1 MLKIKTNNG
10 YLDLSSDFTMEIDET
25 SPVMND
31 RGSQTVP
38 ITVPCTPANC
48 RALGFPHR
56 LDMAKAPLDG
66 NAKCIITDGVYKRTG
81 TINIC
86 SASRQEGIT
95 LNIGFDNSEAYSKW
109 QDKKLSNI
117 ENLPRETYS
126 SVSELCTHLQSV
138 MAGLTASDKYGIF
151 QAVIKNE
158 YKETEEPIYE
168 GATETKTVRTYY
180 PIYLNET
187 YFDGNNYVLV
197 YGDRQV
203 DMIVDGDVMN
213 TTLPIGYGVSPF
225 LYLWYV
231 VELVFKDLGYNI
243 KSNPFKTDAELARI
257 VLMNNSIDC
266 CCTGTLY
273 FADLMPDCSIEE
285 FLHSLYVR
293 FGMVYFLSSETNVA
307 DLRFIRDIIKD
318 EPLQDFSN
326 NIKDEPMITYEAPR
340 QVALSAG
347 YSFEGAEP
355 STELFE
361 DFIKG
366 KHGIIYGVKDIRQE
380 ASHYGYVGQT
390 GLDGIFRLRNGFEFE
405 WATGRFYVYDPTPLE
420 GNLLLWNPTRFS
432 FYSSCHFKWNPKSE
446 GVDVEDLNSVDEQL
460 PMAFA
465 DNGYLSPQYLA
476 GPRHRYTYVKLSSDE
491 DVSEDG
497 EDETPLSFCFAF
509 IKPANS
515 YTFGS
520 VLPYDITGD
529 FVNWGNAASSHHL
542 SLLFCFENG
551 LYAQFWRGY
560 DEMLRSA
567 NRLVEVEGRIKLTDI
582 MDMNTLI
589 PVSLRGQR
597 VLWDNLKYSLP
608 AKSMVDATL
617 AFRTIRHTGTAGS
630 VPVPELE
637 LQNSNKTT
645 YHWVISG
652 DDGQHTDADH
662 IRKANAYGQSFLD
675 NQNAIYEWLS
685 YSLDTTNMKSHP
697 SIESLVAAHP
707 KPNTWNQFSTIEIDT
722 GIIVYVRYDTGFMG
736 TWAVPFKYVEYISLM
751 SEADDVNENT
761 NSAKRTQSILKVK
774 QSEIR
779 PITLKPVKMD
789 PDDPDRPI
797 ATIDPDG
804 NV

>member
-117 ENLPRETYS
+117 ENLPREVYG
-126 SVSELCTHLQSV
+126 SVDALCSHLQDV
-138 MAGLTASDKYGIF
+138 MNGLTTGDKYGIF
-151 QAVIKNE
+151 QAVIKND
-158 YKETEEPIYE
+158 YKDNEVPIYE
-168 GATETKTVRTYY
+168 GSEQTKTERTYY

-187 YFDGNNYVLV
+187 CIVEGAYQIV

-203 DMIVDGDVMN
+203 DMIVDGDVMR
-213 TTLPIGYGVSPF
+213 TTLPKGYGVSPF

-231 VELVFKDLGYNI
+231 VELVFNDLGYKI
-243 KSNPFKTDAELARI
+243 KSNPFKEDAELARI
-257 VLMNNSIDC
+257 VVMNNSIDC
-266 CCTGTLY
+266 CCIGTISY
-273 FADLMPDCSIEE
+273 ADLMPDCSIEE

-293 FGMVYFLSSETNVA
+293 FGLVYFLSSEMNVA
-307 DLRFIRDIIKD
+307 DLRFIRDIIED
-318 EPLQDFSN
+318 VPLQDFSG
-326 NIKDEPMITYEAPR
+326 NIKDDPMITYESPR

-361 DFIKG
+361 DFMKG

-380 ASHYGYVGQT
+380 ASHYGYVAQT
-390 GLDGIFRLRNGFEFE
+390 GFDGIIRLRNGFEFE

-420 GNLLLWNPTRFS
+420 DSLLLWNPTRFS
-432 FYSSCHFKWNPKSE
+432 LYSSCHFKWNPKSE
-446 GVDVEDLNSVDEQL
+446 GVEVEDLNSVDEQL

-497 EDETPLSFCFAF
+497 EDETPLAFCFAF

-520 VLPYDITGD
+520 VLPYDVTGD
-529 FVNWGNAASSHHL
+529 FVNWGTAASAHHL
-542 SLLFCFENG
+542 SLLFCFSNG
-551 LYAQFWRGY
+551 LYAQFWKGY
-560 DEMLRSA
+560 DAMLRTA

-589 PVSLRGQR
+589 PVSLNGQR
-597 VLWDNLKYSLP
+597 LLWDNIKYSLP

-617 AFRTIRHTGTAGS
+617 AFRTIHHTGTAES
-630 VPVPELE
+630 VEVPELE

-645 YHWVISG
+645 YHWKVIG
-652 DDGQHTDADH
+652 DDGRHTDADH
-662 IRKANAYGQSFLD
+662 IEKARAYAQSLMDAPTIIFPYIGFTINTD
-675 NQNAIYEWLS
+675 NMIRH
-685 YSLDTTNMKSHP
+685 DT
-697 SIESLVAAHP
+697 IENLVAAKP
-707 KPNTWNQFSTIEIDT
+707 KPDTWNQFASIEIDT
-722 GIIVYVRYDTGFMG
+722 GIVIYMREDTFMG
-736 TWAVPFKYVEYISLM
+736 TWVWPLKYIEYISLM
-751 SEADDVNENT
+751 SEADDVNETT
-761 NSAKRTQSILKVK
+761 NEAKRVQAVNKVK
-774 QSEIR
+774 PSVSR
-779 PITLKPVKMD
+779 PIILEPIDKPIGPVEAED
-789 PDDPDRPI
+789 
-797 ATIDPDG
+797 

>member
-109 QDKKLSNI
+109 QEKKLSNI

-126 SVSELCTHLQSV
+126 SVSALCTHLQDV
-138 MAGLTASDKYGIF
+138 MNGLTTDDKYGIF

-158 YKETEEPIYE
+158 YKETEEPVYE
-168 GATETKTVRTYY
+168 GAETTKTVRTYY
-180 PIYLNET
+180 PIYINET
-187 YFDGNNYVLV
+187 NIVNNNHVLV
-197 YGDRQV
+197 YGARTV
-203 DMIVDGDVMN
+203 DMIVDGDVLS
-213 TTLPIGYGVSPF
+213 TTLPEGYGVSPF

-231 VELVFKDLGYNI
+231 VELVFNDLGYKL
-243 KSNPFKTDAELARI
+243 KSNPFKDDAELARI

-266 CCTGTLY
+266 CCTSTLY
-273 FADLMPDCSIEE
+273 YSDLLPDCSIED

-293 FGMVYFLSSETNVA
+293 FGLVYFLSSEMNVA
-307 DLRFIRDIIKD
+307 DLRFIRDIIED
-318 EPLQDFSN
+318 DPLQDFSD
-326 NIKDEPMITYEAPR
+326 NIMDDPMITYENPR

-361 DFIKG
+361 DFMKG
-366 KHGIIYGVKDIRQE
+366 KQGIIYGVKDIRQE
-380 ASHYGYVGQT
+380 DAHYGYVTQIGQ
-390 GLDGIFRLRNGFEFE
+390 DGVLRQRNGFEFE
-405 WATGRFYVYDPTPLE
+405 WATGKFYVYDPTPLTE
-420 GNLLLWNPTRFS
+420 EFLLWDLTRFS
-432 FYSSCHFKWNPKSE
+432 FYSSSHFKWNPKSE

-476 GPRHRYTYVKLSSDE
+476 GPRHRYTYVKLSSNE
-491 DVSEDG
+491 DVNEDG

-520 VLPYDITGD
+520 VLPYDVTGD
-529 FVNWGNAASSHHL
+529 FVNWGTAASAHHL
-542 SLLFCFENG
+542 SLLFCFSNG
-551 LYAQFWRGY
+551 LYAQFWKGY
-560 DEMLRSA
+560 DAMLRTA

-589 PVSLRGQR
+589 PVSLNGQPM
-597 VLWDNLKYSLP
+597 LWDNLKYSLP

-617 AFRTIRHTGTAGS
+617 AFRTIKHTGTEGS
-630 VPVPELE
+630 VTVPELE
-637 LQNSNKTT
+637 LQNSAKTT
-645 YHWVISG
+645 YHWKVMA
-652 DDGQHTDADH
+652 DDGRHTDADH
-662 IRKANAYGQSFLD
+662 IQKARDYAERSMETPLLFEYTG
-675 NQNAIYEWLS
+675 YR
-685 YSLDTTNMKSHP
+685 LDTSNMKSHD
-697 SIESLVAAHP
+697 SIENLIAALP
-707 KPNTWNQFSTIEIDT
+707 KPTTWGQSTMLDIDT
-722 GIIVYVRYDTGFMG
+722 GIVIYFSYVFIYAGVFAYNYHE
-736 TWAVPFKYVEYISLM
+736 WIYLV
-751 SEADDVNENT
+751 SEEDDVNETT
-761 NSAKRTQSILKVK
+761 NEAKRTQAFNKVK
-774 QSEIR
+774 PSVSR
-779 PITLKPVKMD
+779 PIILEPIDKPIGPVEAED
-789 PDDPDRPI
+789 
-797 ATIDPDG
+797 